1 MEQTMLIAVLIA
13 ALVGLF
19 LFDTVRLRRMQ
30 VQRDAAKEEVAEVKT
45 EFLSRISHEIKTPMN
60 VIVGATASGLEE
72 TEHPERMEECLNR
85 IRGASEFLMG
95 LLNDLVDMSKIENG
109 KFQHLKECE
118 GLNPQVIDMIDT
130 LYEKRLRECCDELL
144 CIAMTMYRIFNMQER
159 PLQRAEYKR
168 RTEMAWRAV
177 NKARKDKLI
186 ELSERKKSLKESPAD
201 NIPLAVKVK
210 EHFDSSGMRG
220 QEEAK
225 KIVAMSVHKF
235 VISEGKDRN
244 PILLEGPTGSGKT
257 FMFQL
262 LEEMPEL
269 KDLCF
274 FNYCASDMTPN
285 GFSGDDISNVFSK
298 YERMARQKMKKG
310 GNGLQMPLGIIFL
323 DEMDKII
330 GMSNTDSNGEDCNAI
345 VTAQLLTAIAGTQN
359 YGSVDTSKILFIMAG
374 AFEELENSRKK
385 KREEHGIGFA
395 VNASA
400 KEKENSMTGYD
411 LREELEEIGV
421 SKQFLGRV
429 PYIVH
434 MDRLSRAQLR
444 QILVDKEHGVF
455 GKKQKWFKRNGKTLT
470 YDEDLVEEIL
480 DRMEEHDM
488 GARGA
493 AAMLETLIGTAEY
506 DMFANGYKNLHLHK
520 GMFFREEPVFDEQKG
535 KSRDK

>member
-60 VIVGATASGLEE
+60 VIVGATALGLEE

-159 PLQRAEYKR
+159 PLQRPEYKR

-186 ELSERKKSLKESPAD
+186 ELSESKKSLKESPAD

-310 GNGLQMPLGIIFL
+310 ENGLQMPLGIIFL

-400 KEKENSMTGYD
+400 KENSMTGYD

-455 GKKQKWFKRNGKTLT
+455 GKKQKWLKRNGKTLT

>member
-1 MEQTMLIAVLIA
+1 MSEKIFKVSGEEFRKQYKEAYERGRASLADKMPAEFFARTAISDEVAVL
-13 ALVGLF
+13 LF
-19 LFDTVRLRRMQ
+19 RYMSFLDEADKTTCRYLQ
-30 VQRDAAKEEVAEVKT
+30 EVKK
-45 EFLSRISHEIKTPMN
+45 L
-60 VIVGATASGLEE
+60 
-72 TEHPERMEECLNR
+72 
-85 IRGASEFLMG
+85 
-95 LLNDLVDMSKIENG
+95 IENG

-130 LYEKRLRECCDELL
+130 LYEKRPRECCDELL

-159 PLQRAEYKR
+159 PLQRPEYK
-168 RTEMAWRAV
+168 
-177 NKARKDKLI
+177 
-186 ELSERKKSLKESPAD
+186 
-201 NIPLAVKVK
+201 
-210 EHFDSSGMRG
+210 SSGMRG

-310 GNGLQMPLGIIFL
+310 ENGLQMPLGIIFL

>member
-1 MEQTMLIAVLIA
+1 MSEKIFKVSGEEFRKQYKEAYESGRASLADKMPAEFFARTAIADEVAVL
-13 ALVGLF
+13 LF
-19 LFDTVRLRRMQ
+19 RYMSFLDEADKTTCRYLQ
-30 VQRDAAKEEVAEVKT
+30 EVKK
-45 EFLSRISHEIKTPMN
+45 L
-60 VIVGATASGLEE
+60 
-72 TEHPERMEECLNR
+72 
-85 IRGASEFLMG
+85 
-95 LLNDLVDMSKIENG
+95 IENG

-159 PLQRAEYKR
+159 PLQRPEYKR

-186 ELSERKKSLKESPAD
+186 ELSESKKSLKESPAD

-310 GNGLQMPLGIIFL
+310 ENGLQMPLGIIFL

-455 GKKQKWFKRNGKTLT
+455 GKKQKWLKRNGKTLT

>member
-1 MEQTMLIAVLIA
+1 MTSPQFAKVIVDAPLPELDYAVGGGVLPRVGDRVLVPLGARKVVGIVTGLADTTEVPAGKIKSVLRVFNEVKPLRAEWLKTMAFAADYYLRARGEA
-13 ALVGLF
+13 ALSALPPF
-19 LFDTVRLRRMQ
+19 FRLP
-30 VQRDAAKEEVAEVKT
+30 A
-45 EFLSRISHEIKTPMN
+45 TP
-60 VIVGATASGLEE
+60 A
-72 TEHPERMEECLNR
+72 
-85 IRGASEFLMG
+85 
-95 LLNDLVDMSKIENG
+95 
-109 KFQHLKECE
+109 
-118 GLNPQVIDMIDT
+118 
-130 LYEKRLRECCDELL
+130 YEKRLEKLRE
-144 CIAMTMYRIFNMQER
+144 
-159 PLQRAEYKR
+159 
-168 RTEMAWRAV
+168 
-177 NKARKDKLI
+177 
-186 ELSERKKSLKESPAD
+186 LKT
-201 NIPLAVKVK
+201 
-210 EHFDSSGMRG
+210 
-220 QEEAK
+220 K
-225 KIVAMSVHKF
+225 KIAYEPAPVLNDEQQAAADAVSSSTGYAPF
-235 VISEGKDRN
+235 
-244 PILLEGPTGSGKT
+244 LLFGVTGSGKT

-310 GNGLQMPLGIIFL
+310 ENGLQMPLGIIFL

-359 YGSVDTSKILFIMAG
+359 YGNVDTSKILFIMAG

>member
-1 MEQTMLIAVLIA
+1 
-13 ALVGLF
+13 
-19 LFDTVRLRRMQ
+19 
-30 VQRDAAKEEVAEVKT
+30 
-45 EFLSRISHEIKTPMN
+45 
-60 VIVGATASGLEE
+60 
-72 TEHPERMEECLNR
+72 
-85 IRGASEFLMG
+85 
-95 LLNDLVDMSKIENG
+95 
-109 KFQHLKECE
+109 
-118 GLNPQVIDMIDT
+118 
-130 LYEKRLRECCDELL
+130 
-144 CIAMTMYRIFNMQER
+144 
-159 PLQRAEYKR
+159 
-168 RTEMAWRAV
+168 
-177 NKARKDKLI
+177 
-186 ELSERKKSLKESPAD
+186 
-201 NIPLAVKVK
+201 
-210 EHFDSSGMRG
+210 
-220 QEEAK
+220 
-225 KIVAMSVHKF
+225 
-235 VISEGKDRN
+235 
-244 PILLEGPTGSGKT
+244 
-257 FMFQL
+257 
-262 LEEMPEL
+262 
-269 KDLCF
+269 
-274 FNYCASDMTPN
+274 
-285 GFSGDDISNVFSK
+285 
-298 YERMARQKMKKG
+298 
-310 GNGLQMPLGIIFL
+310 
-323 DEMDKII
+323 
-330 GMSNTDSNGEDCNAI
+330 
-345 VTAQLLTAIAGTQN
+345 
-359 YGSVDTSKILFIMAG
+359 MAG

>member
-1 MEQTMLIAVLIA
+1 
-13 ALVGLF
+13 
-19 LFDTVRLRRMQ
+19 
-30 VQRDAAKEEVAEVKT
+30 
-45 EFLSRISHEIKTPMN
+45 
-60 VIVGATASGLEE
+60 
-72 TEHPERMEECLNR
+72 
-85 IRGASEFLMG
+85 
-95 LLNDLVDMSKIENG
+95 
-109 KFQHLKECE
+109 
-118 GLNPQVIDMIDT
+118 
-130 LYEKRLRECCDELL
+130 
-144 CIAMTMYRIFNMQER
+144 
-159 PLQRAEYKR
+159 
-168 RTEMAWRAV
+168 
-177 NKARKDKLI
+177 
-186 ELSERKKSLKESPAD
+186 
-201 NIPLAVKVK
+201 
-210 EHFDSSGMRG
+210 MRG

-310 GNGLQMPLGIIFL
+310 ENGLQMPLGIIFL

-520 GMFFREEPVFDEQKG
+520 GKFFRAEPVFDEQKG

>member
-1 MEQTMLIAVLIA
+1 M
-13 ALVGLF
+13 
-19 LFDTVRLRRMQ
+19 
-30 VQRDAAKEEVAEVKT
+30 
-45 EFLSRISHEIKTPMN
+45 
-60 VIVGATASGLEE
+60 
-72 TEHPERMEECLNR
+72 
-85 IRGASEFLMG
+85 
-95 LLNDLVDMSKIENG
+95 
-109 KFQHLKECE
+109 
-118 GLNPQVIDMIDT
+118 
-130 LYEKRLRECCDELL
+130 
-144 CIAMTMYRIFNMQER
+144 
-159 PLQRAEYKR
+159 
-168 RTEMAWRAV
+168 
-177 NKARKDKLI
+177 
-186 ELSERKKSLKESPAD
+186 
-201 NIPLAVKVK
+201 KVK

-310 GNGLQMPLGIIFL
+310 ENGLQMPLGIIFL

-493 AAMLETLIGTAEY
+493 AGDI
-506 DMFANGYKNLHLHK
+506 DRN
-520 GMFFREEPVFDEQKG
+520 
-535 KSRDK
+535 SRIRYVRKRL